1 MRRFWLFSILV
12 CIQSLLGWDD
22 ELLTVLLVPKYLD
35 NQREGKWKRSLDD
48 VHDAVGQ
55 RVGILGYGAIGRQVA
70 RVFKAMGSD
79 VHAYTLHARDTPES
93 RRDDTYTPPGLGDP
107 EGVFPS
113 KWFSGESKEELHA
126 FLGSDLDLL
135 VVSLPLTDKTH
146 HLLSTPEFEVLSKK
160 KTYISNIARG
170 PIIKTDDLIDAL
182 DKGLIRGAALDVTDP
197 EPLPDGHP
205 LWKAKNTI
213 ITPHISGASTEY
225 TNRVLAILEQNLERL
240 SEGKKLTNLVSR
252 KDGY

>member
-1 MRRFWLFSILV
+1 MRDS
-12 CIQSLLGWDD
+12 
-22 ELLTVLLVPKYLD
+22 
-35 NQREGKWKRSLDD
+35 
-48 VHDAVGQ
+48 
-55 RVGILGYGAIGRQVA
+55 GILGYGAIGRQAA

-79 VHAYTLHARDTPES
+79 IHAFTLHPKNTPES

-107 EGVFPS
+107 EGQFPS
-113 KWFSGESKEELHA
+113 KWFSGETKEELHD
-126 FLGSDLDLL
+126 FLSSGLDLL
-135 VVSLPLTDKTH
+135 VVSLPLTPKTE
-146 HLLSTPEFEVLSKK
+146 HLLAAPEFEVLSKK

-170 PIIKTDDLIDAL
+170 PIIKTDDLIEAL

-205 LWKAKNTI
+205 LWKAKNVI

-225 TNRVLAILEQNLERL
+225 TNRVLAILEQNLHRL
-240 SEGKKLTNLVSR
+240 AEAKELTNRVSR